1 MGLMPRAFCNNIQY
15 KNITYQPVQ
24 WCPWSKAGKDWLIDS
39 RNKVVRQELITNPAA
54 ESTLENPTPI
64 GWSNAIILKQNA
76 SILLVNFLVT
86 LSDLF
91 TNCI

>member
-1 MGLMPRAFCNNIQY
+1 M
-15 KNITYQPVQ
+15 
-24 WCPWSKAGKDWLIDS
+24 
-39 RNKVVRQELITNPAA
+39 RQELITNPAA